1 MFAKNREEEW
11 TKRLFNRTKLVLTG
25 ILAINQTFV
34 FKKTTK
40 NLITYENDLNNCLIG

>member
-11 TKRLFNRTKLVLTG
+11 TKRLFNR
-25 ILAINQTFV
+25 TFV